1 MPTLHPSLRCALVL
15 ATLIRLAGA
24 APLAADD
31 SEAAREKELI
41 GILQSGQPAE
51 KAIACKQLAIH
62 GGKDACPALAKLLAD
77 GQLAS
82 WARIALE
89 AIPDPAADEALR
101 KASESLQ
108 GRLLVGTINSLGVRR
123 SAGAVEQL
131 LGRLKDQDHE
141 VASAAAVAL
150 GRIGN
155 DVATKA
161 LRQTLA
167 DAAAPVR
174 TAVAEGCILCAERL
188 MADGKSN
195 EAVEIYDALR
205 AADVPKQR
213 KLEATRGAILARK
226 TDGIPLLIEQLRSSD
241 KGFFQIGMSTVPEL
255 PGREVAEALAAELT
269 RTTPER
275 AALLLM
281 ALAERKDSAVSP
293 AVLNAA
299 KSGDRQ
305 IRIAAVGL
313 IGRAGNA
320 SSLPALLEIA
330 TDADLEL
337 AQSAKTALANLP
349 GETVNAEIAALLL
362 KAEGKTL
369 PVLIAVVGQR
379 RIEATPPLVKA
390 LDHAD
395 ATIRYAALTALGET
409 VGAKDLGVLIAQV
422 LAAKNPENVQV
433 AGRALQAACIRMPD
447 REACAAELAAAMS
460 RASVPTKAN
469 LLKVLGAMGGP
480 KALATIAA
488 TMKGGDDELQDT
500 GSRVLGEW
508 MSVDA
513 GPVLLDLA
521 KTSSRDNFQIR
532 ALRGYIRLAR
542 QFQMPDTD
550 RAEMCQKALEAAG
563 RNEEQKLVLAV
574 LERYPNAES
583 LKVAVNATQVPAL
596 KDEASQVAIA
606 IARKLTDKSPEALQM
621 LAGLGIE
628 PAKVEIIKAEYG
640 AGTNQKDVTETLK
653 EHVGDLAQI
662 RLPSPVYNAVFGG
675 DPAPGIVKQLKI
687 QYRINGKAG
696 EASFQENADITLPL
710 PK

>member
-108 GRLLVGTINSLGVRR
+108 GRLLVGTINSRGVRR
-123 SAGAVEQL
+123 SAGAVEPR
-131 LGRLKDQDHE
+131 LGRRKDQDHE